1 MRFIYIDFLRC
12 AVHNYGGK
20 MQLYNKET
28 LERMIKSWPETI
40 RTLKVLSR
48 VNRLHKK
55 PYGKLNRTAKQLSEL
70 LQDYQSIM
78 EDLKDGNN

>member
-1 MRFIYIDFLRC
+1 MHFIYIDFLRC
-12 AVHNYGGK
+12 AVHSYGGK

-40 RTLKVLSR
+40 RTMRVLAY
-48 VNRLHKK
+48 VNRMHKK

-70 LQDYQSIM
+70 LEDYQTIL
-78 EDLKDGNN
+78 EDLEDGNN

>member
-1 MRFIYIDFLRC
+1 
-12 AVHNYGGK
+12 
-20 MQLYNKET
+20 MQLYTKES
-28 LERMIKSWPETI
+28 LEEMTKSWPTTI
-40 RTLKVLSR
+40 RTLKVLAS

-78 EDLKDGNN
+78 EDLEDDN

>member
-1 MRFIYIDFLRC
+1 
-12 AVHNYGGK
+12 

-40 RTLKVLSR
+40 RTLNVLSR

-70 LQDYQSIM
+70 LEDYQTIM

>member
-1 MRFIYIDFLRC
+1 
-12 AVHNYGGK
+12 

-40 RTLKVLSR
+40 RTLNVLSR

-78 EDLKDGNN
+78 EDLENGN

>member
-1 MRFIYIDFLRC
+1 
-12 AVHNYGGK
+12 

-40 RTLKVLSR
+40 RTLNVLAR

>member
-1 MRFIYIDFLRC
+1 
-12 AVHNYGGK
+12 

-40 RTLKVLSR
+40 RTLKVLAGA
-48 VNRLHKK
+48 NRLHKK
-55 PYGKLNRTAKQLSEL
+55 PHGKLNRTAKQLSEL
-70 LQDYQSIM
+70 LEDYQSIM